1 MFSCLETLRVK
12 VQLTVDD
19 DPAKRISFPNVN
31 HYSQSL
37 RFVFFLSKCL
47 ISLPSP
53 SPWCLRWWW
62 IFRKISCC
70 VTYFHRVWSPGGDWW
85 INIHFTSNNNLSSL
99 SPDGTTSLGPSVN
112 FVKVLVPMS
121 YSYLAMAVGSVDFGE
136 ARGSI
141 PNATGWKTDQRANS
155 YENFAKGRVSFQRG
169 ILPQKKYFTSSDPH
183 HDISKQPRYIIWLVV
198 KMSVP
203 GLGANTSFP
212 LGPAS

>member
-19 DPAKRISFPNVN
+19 DPAKKKNPNVN

-53 SPWCLRWWW
+53 SPWCLRWWR

-141 PNATGWKTDQRANS
+141 PNVTGWKTDQRTSS
-155 YENFAKGRVSFQRG
+155 YENFAKGHVSFQGG
-169 ILPQKKYFTSSDPH
+169 ILPAKKYFTSSDPH
-183 HDISKQPRYIIWLVV
+183 HDMSKQPR
-198 KMSVP
+198 
-203 GLGANTSFP
+203 
-212 LGPAS
+212 